1 MRLIV
6 AVNKITCKD
15 PQDPKFDELYFIT
28 ASGGKSNTTQAFK
41 GIKRNSTLEVG
52 KGIKEENKLIFDDV
66 VDNDSPVLITALE
79 QRAAQDG
86 SKLAQLMEDL
96 ARKGVELAKK
106 KFDEKSGNLP
116 EYLFKLGAYL
126 LDNLISAVKF
136 LFRDTPLLT
145 KVITEPYSP
154 DATYPVSYIMKG
166 KSDERPTYDY
176 EIELLVTCRE

>member
-1 MRLIV
+1 MSLY
-6 AVNKITCKD
+6 N

-28 ASGGKSNTTQAFK
+28 ASGEKSTTTKAFK
-41 GIKRNSTLEVG
+41 GIKRGSDIIFYKDDEK
-52 KGIKEENKLIFDDV
+52 KGEIIFENVIDE
-66 VDNDSPVLITALE
+66 DSPVLITALE

-86 SKLAQLMEDL
+86 SKLAKLMEDL

-106 KFDEKSGNLP
+106 KFDEKSSNIP

-126 LDNLISAVKF
+126 LDNLVSTVKF

-154 DATYPVSYIMKG
+154 DASYPVSYIMKG
-166 KSDERPTYDY
+166 KSDTRPTYDY

>member
-6 AVNKITCKD
+6 AVKRIKCND

-28 ASGGKSNTTQAFK
+28 ASGEKSKMTKAFK
-41 GIKRNSTLEVG
+41 GIKRRSDIVFHKDDEQAG
-52 KGIKEENKLIFDDV
+52 EIIFEEV

-86 SKLAQLMEDL
+86 SKLAKLMEDL

-106 KFDEKSGNLP
+106 KLEESSSNVP
-116 EYLFKLGAYL
+116 AYLLKLGAYL
-126 LDNLISAVKF
+126 LDNLVSAVKF

-154 DATYPVSYIMKG
+154 KATYPVSYIMKG